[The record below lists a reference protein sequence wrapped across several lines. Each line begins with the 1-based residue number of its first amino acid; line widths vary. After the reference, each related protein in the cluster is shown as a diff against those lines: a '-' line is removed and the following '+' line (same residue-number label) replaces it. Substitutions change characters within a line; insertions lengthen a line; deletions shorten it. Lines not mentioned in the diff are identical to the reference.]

1 MPLNTRDLAAET
13 LLLLVSATLLC
24 MGATSLLV
32 GLVLP
37 QVVFGPMLVPD
48 AALATLLIG
57 VSLLATLCQW
67 RVVRLASAGGL
78 TALLLYTLLHNLMAQ
93 GVSESWVTGQPRM
106 TSLAAAVLLVVN
118 VCLWRGVEGVAR
130 QRWWRAAGIGLLL
143 FGGVVV
149 LQLWRPQA
157 SQATLFTSSPLA
169 VLVFIVL
176 LGVALLVAGWRQRH
190 ERLSPGRLTVVVGLA
205 GVLASSLAWL
215 LLSMHQR
222 SSAELQASYLLD
234 NVQLN
239 AEQAMSER
247 LKLMQRMAE
256 RLDGVTGVQRER
268 LLAQDAQNYF
278 RDTLSLHAMA
288 LREETGA
295 LRWSQG
301 RRQRSDGWLL
311 EQLAMPA
318 VQAWMNIP
326 FERPRLLI
334 PDSRQPSQILMAV
347 PIPGQPEQLLAS
359 LHLGELLGNELR
371 LALGPFHVDVSRA
384 DQRLIRLH
392 PSGFTVD
399 DGEASTL
406 MLASRH
412 MGLPGGINLMLSA
425 YPGQHYNWALLG
437 VMPLSVTLG
446 GLVMSW
452 LLAFSVGLMR
462 ASVTRAKELAEAR
475 HSLADSEQR
484 YRSLFAHHPDAI
496 FAVDP
501 EGRFIEANA
510 TCGRVTGIPRE
521 EVLQRHFANFIDPD
535 DVTHVAQ
542 QFQQVL
548 GGEIA
553 RFEVSLRHRDGQQ
566 RLLDVIGI
574 PITVNGR
581 VDGVYGIAQDVTASR
596 AQQTRLR
603 ILERS
608 VEASVNGVLIADA
621 RAPDLPIIY
630 ANRAF
635 SVMTGYSLED
645 VIGRNCRFLQGP
657 ESDPDM
663 VEALRCGLQNQRE
676 THVTLCNYRKDGT
689 PFWNDLYVA
698 PVRGQDGGVTHF
710 VGVQHDISKHKA
722 YEARLAYHA
731 THDDLTRLPNRM
743 HFEEALQA
751 QFAKAQQEE
760 HAISVLFVDLDD
772 FKPINDSLGHAVGDQ
787 VLIEVGQ
794 RLKAALR
801 QEDTVARLGGDEFV
815 LLISSVS
822 DEKQVIDIVER
833 LLPALARPYCI
844 DGHELYLTASVGIA
858 ISGPTTPQ
866 PQSLIQQADMAMYKA
881 KQQGRNAYAWFSND
895 INELASERVI
905 LRNDLQEAIDHQNF
919 ELHYQPLFDGAG
931 NIVSV
936 EALVRWRHPVKGYI
950 SPARFIP
957 LAEAT
962 GQIVP
967 ISEWVLQRACTDMLS
982 LQQKG
987 LGSLKVAVNLSPL
1000 QFHRASFLATL
1011 RQTLS
1016 STGLP
1021 AEQLTLELTE
1031 GILMNN
1037 TEAAIGILHALRSM
1051 QVSVA
1056 IDDFGTGY
1064 SSLSYLKHLPISTIK
1079 IDRSFINELIHSDD
1093 DAAIV
1098 QGIISMAH
1106 HLGLGV
1112 VAEGVENDAQHQR
1125 LMTYRCDLFQGF
1137 GLAKPMPLAELEN
1150 IMAAFTA
1157 STTSG

>member
-67 RVVRLASAGGL
+67 RVLRLASAGGL
-78 TALLLYTLLHNLMAQ
+78 TLLLLYTLLHNLMAQ
-93 GVSESWVTGQPRM
+93 GVSESWVTGQPRI
-106 TSLAAAVLLVVN
+106 TSLAAAVLLMIN

-157 SQATLFTSSPLA
+157 NQVTLFTSSPLA

-176 LGVALLVAGWRQRH
+176 LGAALLVAGWRQRH
-190 ERLSPGRLTVVVGLA
+190 ERLSPGRLTVMVGLA

-222 SSAELQASYLLD
+222 SSTEQQAGYLLD
-234 NVQLN
+234 SVQLN
-239 AEQAMSER
+239 AEQVMTER
-247 LKLMQRMAE
+247 LQLMQRMAE
-256 RLDGVTGVQRER
+256 RLAMVEGQPRDV
-268 LLAQDAQNYF
+268 LLTRDAQNYF
-278 RDTLSLHAMA
+278 RDTLSLHAIA
-288 LREETGA
+288 LMDASGV
-295 LRWSQG
+295 LSWSQG
-301 RRQRSDGWLL
+301 RRHTSDIWLL
-311 EQLAMPA
+311 EQLSTPS
-318 VQAWMNIP
+318 VQAWADIP
-326 FERPRLLI
+326 FDRPRLLMADSLQPNNVIMLIPI
-334 PDSRQPSQILMAV
+334 PDSAQR
-347 PIPGQPEQLLAS
+347 LLAS
-359 LHLGELLGNELR
+359 FNLGELLSNELR
-371 LALGPFHVDVSRA
+371 LALGPFHVDVSRLPH
-384 DQRLIRLH
+384 RLVRLH
-392 PSGFTVD
+392 PSGFMVD
-399 DGEASTL
+399 DTDAPEL
-406 MLASRH
+406 VLASRY
-412 MGLPGGINLMLSA
+412 MGLPGGISLTLQA
-425 YPGQHYNWALLG
+425 YPGQHYNWAMLG
-437 VMPLSVTLG
+437 LMPLSVTLG

-452 LLAFSVGLMR
+452 LLAFSVGLMG
-462 ASVTRAKELAEAR
+462 ASVARARELAEAR

-484 YRSLFAHHPDAI
+484 YRSLFAHHPDAV
-496 FAVDP
+496 FAVD
-501 EGRFIEANA
+501 GNGCFTEANA
-510 TCGRVTGIPRE
+510 TCGHVTGIPRE
-521 EVLQRHFANFIDPD
+521 EILQHHFANFIEPTDMLR
-535 DVTHVAQ
+535 VAQ
-542 QFQQVL
+542 QFQKVL

-603 ILERS
+603 TLERS

-635 SVMTGYSLED
+635 SVMTGYSLEE
-645 VIGRNCRFLQGP
+645 VTGQNCRFLQGP

-663 VEALRCGLQNQRE
+663 VERLRHGIQHQHE

-698 PVRGQDGGVTHF
+698 PVRDQEGVVTHF

-743 HFEEALQA
+743 HFEETLQA
-751 QFAKAQQEE
+751 EFAQAQQGE

-815 LLISSVS
+815 LLISSIL
-822 DEKQVIDIVER
+822 DKQQVVEIVER

-844 DGHELYLTASVGIA
+844 DDHELYLTASVGIA
-858 ISGPTTPQ
+858 ISGPETPQ
-866 PQSLIQQADMAMYKA
+866 PHSLIQQADMAMYKA
-881 KQQGRNAYAWFSND
+881 KQQGRNAYAWFSSD
-895 INELASERVI
+895 INELASERVS
-905 LRNDLQEAIDHQNF
+905 LRNDLQEAIDHECL
-919 ELHYQPLFDGAG
+919 ELHYQPLFDRSG

-962 GQIVP
+962 GQIMP
-967 ISEWVLQRACTDMLS
+967 ISEWVLQRACNDMLS

-1031 GILMNN
+1031 GILMDN
-1037 TEAAIGILHALRSM
+1037 TDAAIEILHALRSM

-1112 VAEGVENDAQHQR
+1112 VAEGVENVAQHQR
-1125 LMTYRCDLFQGF
+1125 LMTYRCDMFQGF

-1157 STTSG
+1157 STTPG

>member
-1 MPLNTRDLAAET
+1 MTT
-13 LLLLVSATLLC
+13 
-24 MGATSLLV
+24 
-32 GLVLP
+32 
-37 QVVFGPMLVPD
+37 
-48 AALATLLIG
+48 
-57 VSLLATLCQW
+57 
-67 RVVRLASAGGL
+67 
-78 TALLLYTLLHNLMAQ
+78 LLLYTLLHNLMAQ
-93 GVSESWVTGQPRM
+93 GVSESWFTGQPRI
-106 TSLAAAVLLVVN
+106 TSLAAAVLLMIN

-157 SQATLFTSSPLA
+157 NQVTLFTSSPLA

-176 LGVALLVAGWRQRH
+176 LGAALLVAGWRQRH
-190 ERLSPGRLTVVVGLA
+190 ERLSPGRLTVMVGLA

-222 SSAELQASYLLD
+222 SSTEQQAGYLLD
-234 NVQLN
+234 SVQLN
-239 AEQAMSER
+239 AEQVMTER
-247 LKLMQRMAE
+247 LQLMQRMAE
-256 RLDGVTGVQRER
+256 RLALVEGQPRDV
-268 LLAQDAQNYF
+268 LLTRDAQNYF
-278 RDTLSLHAMA
+278 RDTLSLHAIA
-288 LREETGA
+288 LMDASGV
-295 LRWSQG
+295 LSWSQG
-301 RRQRSDGWLL
+301 RRHTSDIWLL
-311 EQLAMPA
+311 EQLSTPS
-318 VQAWMNIP
+318 VQAWADIP
-326 FERPRLLI
+326 FDRPRLLMPDSLQPNNVIMLIPI
-334 PDSRQPSQILMAV
+334 PDSAQR
-347 PIPGQPEQLLAS
+347 LLAS
-359 LHLGELLGNELR
+359 FNLGELLSNELR
-371 LALGPFHVDVSRA
+371 LALGPFHVDVSRLPH
-384 DQRLIRLH
+384 RLVRLH
-392 PSGFTVD
+392 PSGFMVD
-399 DGEASTL
+399 DTDAPEL
-406 MLASRH
+406 VLASRY
-412 MGLPGGINLMLSA
+412 MGLPGGISLTLQA
-425 YPGQHYNWALLG
+425 YPGKHYNWAMLG
-437 VMPLSVTLG
+437 LMPLSVTLG

-452 LLAFSVGLMR
+452 LLAFSVGLMG
-462 ASVTRAKELAEAR
+462 ASVARAKELAEAR

-484 YRSLFAHHPDAI
+484 YRSLFAHHPDAV
-496 FAVDP
+496 FAVD
-501 EGRFIEANA
+501 GNGCFTEANA
-510 TCGRVTGIPRE
+510 TCGHVTGIPRE
-521 EVLQRHFANFIDPD
+521 EILQHHFANFIEPTDMLR
-535 DVTHVAQ
+535 VAQ
-542 QFQQVL
+542 QFQKVL

-603 ILERS
+603 TLERS

-635 SVMTGYSLED
+635 SVMTGYSLEE
-645 VIGRNCRFLQGP
+645 VTGQNCRFLQGP

-663 VEALRCGLQNQRE
+663 VERLRHGIQHQHE

-698 PVRGQDGGVTHF
+698 PVRDQEGVVTHF

-743 HFEEALQA
+743 HFEETLQA
-751 QFAKAQQEE
+751 EFAQAQQGE

-858 ISGPTTPQ
+858 ISGPETPQ
-866 PQSLIQQADMAMYKA
+866 PHSLIQQADMAMYKA
-881 KQQGRNAYAWFSND
+881 KQQGRNAYAWFSSD
-895 INELASERVI
+895 INELASERVS
-905 LRNDLQEAIDHQNF
+905 LRNDLQEAIDHECL
-919 ELHYQPLFDGAG
+919 ELHYQPLFDRSG

-962 GQIVP
+962 GQIMP
-967 ISEWVLQRACTDMLS
+967 ISEWVLQRACSDMLS

-1031 GILMNN
+1031 GILMDN
-1037 TEAAIGILHALRSM
+1037 TDAAIEILHALRSM

-1112 VAEGVENDAQHQR
+1112 VAEGVENVAQHQR
-1125 LMTYRCDLFQGF
+1125 LMTYRCDMFQGF

-1157 STTSG
+1157 STTPD

>member
-1 MPLNTRDLAAET
+1 M
-13 LLLLVSATLLC
+13 S
-24 MGATSLLV
+24 
-32 GLVLP
+32 
-37 QVVFGPMLVPD
+37 
-48 AALATLLIG
+48 
-57 VSLLATLCQW
+57 
-67 RVVRLASAGGL
+67 GGL
-78 TALLLYTLLHNLMAQ
+78 TTLLLYTLLHNLMAQ
-93 GVSESWVTGQPRM
+93 GVSESWFTGQPRI
-106 TSLAAAVLLVVN
+106 TSLAAAVLLMIN

-157 SQATLFTSSPLA
+157 NQVTLFTSSPLA

-176 LGVALLVAGWRQRH
+176 LGAALLVAGWRQRH
-190 ERLSPGRLTVVVGLA
+190 ERLSPGRLTVMVGLA

-222 SSAELQASYLLD
+222 SSTEQQAGYLLD
-234 NVQLN
+234 SVQLN
-239 AEQAMSER
+239 AEQVMTER
-247 LKLMQRMAE
+247 LQLMQRMAE
-256 RLDGVTGVQRER
+256 RLALVEGQPRDV
-268 LLAQDAQNYF
+268 LLTRDAQNYF
-278 RDTLSLHAMA
+278 RDTLSLHAIA
-288 LREETGA
+288 LMDASGV
-295 LRWSQG
+295 LSWSQG
-301 RRQRSDGWLL
+301 RRHTSDIWLL
-311 EQLAMPA
+311 EQLSTPS
-318 VQAWMNIP
+318 VQAWADIP
-326 FERPRLLI
+326 FDRPRLLMPDSLQPNNVIMLIPI
-334 PDSRQPSQILMAV
+334 PDSAQR
-347 PIPGQPEQLLAS
+347 LLAS
-359 LHLGELLGNELR
+359 FNLGELLSNELR
-371 LALGPFHVDVSRA
+371 LALGPFHVDVSRLPH
-384 DQRLIRLH
+384 RLVRLH
-392 PSGFTVD
+392 PSGFMVD
-399 DGEASTL
+399 DTDAPEL
-406 MLASRH
+406 VLASRY
-412 MGLPGGINLMLSA
+412 MGLPGGISLTLQA
-425 YPGQHYNWALLG
+425 YPGKHYNWAMLG
-437 VMPLSVTLG
+437 LMPLSVTLG

-452 LLAFSVGLMR
+452 LLAFSVGLMG
-462 ASVTRAKELAEAR
+462 ASVARAKELAEAR

-484 YRSLFAHHPDAI
+484 YRSLFAHHPDAV
-496 FAVDP
+496 FAVD
-501 EGRFIEANA
+501 GNGCFTEANA
-510 TCGRVTGIPRE
+510 TCGHVTGIPRE
-521 EVLQRHFANFIDPD
+521 EILQHHFANFIEPTDMLR
-535 DVTHVAQ
+535 VAQ
-542 QFQQVL
+542 QFQKVL

-603 ILERS
+603 TLERS

-635 SVMTGYSLED
+635 SVMTGYSLEE
-645 VIGRNCRFLQGP
+645 VTGQNCRFLQGP

-663 VEALRCGLQNQRE
+663 VERLRHGIQHQHE

-698 PVRGQDGGVTHF
+698 PVRDQEGVVTHF

-743 HFEEALQA
+743 HFEETLQA
-751 QFAKAQQEE
+751 EFAQAQQGE

-858 ISGPTTPQ
+858 ISGPETPQ
-866 PQSLIQQADMAMYKA
+866 PHSLIQQADMAMYKA
-881 KQQGRNAYAWFSND
+881 KQQGRNAYAWFSSD
-895 INELASERVI
+895 INELASERVS
-905 LRNDLQEAIDHQNF
+905 LRNDLQEAIDHECL
-919 ELHYQPLFDGAG
+919 ELHYQPLFDRSG

-962 GQIVP
+962 GQIMP
-967 ISEWVLQRACTDMLS
+967 ISEWVLQRACSDMLS

-1031 GILMNN
+1031 GILMDN
-1037 TEAAIGILHALRSM
+1037 TDAAIEILHALRSM

-1112 VAEGVENDAQHQR
+1112 VAEGVENVAQHQR
-1125 LMTYRCDLFQGF
+1125 LMTYRCDMFQGF

-1157 STTSG
+1157 STTPD